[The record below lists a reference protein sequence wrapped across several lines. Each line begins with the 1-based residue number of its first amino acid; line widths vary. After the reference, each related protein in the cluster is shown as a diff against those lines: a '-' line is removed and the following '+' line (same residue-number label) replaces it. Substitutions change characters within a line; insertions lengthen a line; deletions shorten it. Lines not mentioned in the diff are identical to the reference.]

1 MLRDNILPVA
11 FTVKNSILYVVL
23 IMLKM
28 PKETFFFEP
37 PYIILGNALGKAFAN
52 LFGNVLANMLGN
64 VLET

>member
-1 MLRDNILPVA
+1 
-11 FTVKNSILYVVL
+11 
-23 IMLKM
+23 MLKM